1 MATGKKFAI
10 VIKGLILSYAVT
22 GLLLLGLAF
31 LVYRFRWGEQMTN
44 LAVIGIYVLVT
55 FLGGFVTGKKVREQ
69 KFLWGLVL
77 GFLYILII
85 SLLAMA
91 VSHTFH
97 VPDTASLSAVA
108 LCTGGGLL
116 GGMAATNP

>member
-31 LVYRFRWGEQMTN
+31 LVYRFRLGEQMTN
-44 LAVIGIYVLVT
+44 LAIIGIYVLVT

-69 KFLWGLVL
+69 KFLWGFLL

-85 SLLAMA
+85 LVFSMA
-91 VSHTFH
+91 VSHTFQ
-97 VPDTASLSAVA
+97 VPDTAGLSALA
-108 LCTGGGLL
+108 LCIGGGLL
-116 GGMAATNP
+116 GGMIS